1 MTEKITPAWT
11 NLHNVNHTNGPVEG
25 CPVCIE
31 NVTKAQL
38 KSGAEKA
45 LAGANVGQGC
55 VAQRPSVFERILP
68 IDYETAGTGPLDTTL
83 AQRGQEYGHYPLMA
97 RLAQALKTTMR
108 QSANWHGPS
117 LGAAKQE
124 SLDMIATKIARI
136 LCGNPNNPDSWRD
149 IEGYARKAGETC
161 NDPIPTATS

>member
-1 MTEKITPAWT
+1 MTERINPAWE
-11 NLHNVNHTNGPVEG
+11 NVHKYNHERTPVEG
-25 CPVCIE
+25 CPLCDE
-31 NVTKAQL
+31 AQAKLQL
-38 KSGAEKA
+38 KTGAEKA
-45 LAGANVGQGC
+45 LAGANIG
-55 VAQRPSVFERILP
+55 A
-68 IDYETAGTGPLDTTL
+68 AGTGPLDATL

-161 NDPIPTATS
+161 NDPTPTATP